1 MGRTTKLHKT
11 LTQKKERAYF
21 LKKPEVLETMAVL
34 TKLVDSMLKSKG
46 ARREQYRKE
55 LQNAHE
61 HLSVQW
67 MIKKT
72 LVRREEQL
80 EKRIDKLTK
89 NKE

>member
-11 LTQKKERAYF
+11 LTQDKERAYF

-34 TKLVDSMLKSKG
+34 TKLTDSMLKSKG
-46 ARREQYRKE
+46 ARREMYRRQLK
-55 LQNAHE
+55 NAHE
-61 HLSVQW
+61 HLSIQW

-72 LVRREEQL
+72 LVRREATL

-89 NKE
+89 D